1 MVGHISLAF
10 SYCRNT
16 FCKLNIVPIFSKKKM
31 LELMLWND
39 FMKAVDSSKGCSA
52 AKSGADQWEY
62 MGKNMTHC
70 LTQSS
75 LTLLLVVRTEGFIF
89 NNLLFIL
96 KLSHMLDL
104 VLCLIIIWSILS

>member
-16 FCKLNIVPIFSKKKM
+16 FCKLNVVPIFSKKM
-31 LELMLWND
+31 LKLMLWND

-52 AKSGADQWEY
+52 AKLGANQWEY

-75 LTLLLVVRTEGFIF
+75 LTLLLVVRTEGFVF
-89 NNLLFIL
+89 NNLSFVLEL
-96 KLSHMLDL
+96 NHMLDL
-104 VLCLIIIWSILS
+104 MLCLIVIWLILS